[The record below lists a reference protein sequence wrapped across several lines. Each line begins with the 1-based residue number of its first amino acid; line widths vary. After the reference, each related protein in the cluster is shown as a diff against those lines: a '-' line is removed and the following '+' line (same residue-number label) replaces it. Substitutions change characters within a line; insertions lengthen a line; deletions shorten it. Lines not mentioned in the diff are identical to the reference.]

1 MKDTL
6 VRILATGLGAGYFPV
21 ASGTAGT
28 VAAIPLFLLL
38 AQLWGS
44 AGVIAGAV
52 AAALVGIPVSS
63 RMEILLGVKD
73 PKPVVI
79 DEIAGYL
86 VTMAGSP
93 PDILHITAGFFLFR
107 FFDVTKLQPARWL
120 EITLPGGY
128 GIVADDIMAGL
139 FAWGALRVMEWMLL

>member
-1 MKDTL
+1 MKDAF
-6 VRILATGLGAGYFPV
+6 VRILSTGLGVGYFPV

-28 VAAIPLFLLL
+28 VAAIPLFLFLSYW
-38 AQLWGS
+38 WGG
-44 AGVIAGAV
+44 AGVLAGAI
-52 AAALVGIPVSS
+52 AIALVGIPVSS
-63 RMEILLGVKD
+63 RMEVLLGTKD

-93 PDILHITAGFFLFR
+93 PDLLHIAAGFLLFR

-120 EITLPGGY
+120 EETLPGGY

-139 FAWGALRVMEWMLL
+139 FSWGALRVMEWIFL